1 MSDDAPPP
9 TDPVSAPPP
18 AASPEAA
25 PAPETGV
32 RTGLG
37 AALLSLVLVVGLVAG
52 LASLDFSPNL
62 SHLDVTILSG
72 SEQGQYYALT
82 ERLARLAKEQDGR
95 VNNVATAGTLEN
107 VERLVTH
114 AKAPTVQYGLAQDG
128 QEWNEVQRKTLRL
141 VAHLPRSEAVLFLGK
156 EGDAVQHVSDLAG
169 KTIAIGPAGSGTA
182 RLAKQLL
189 TWRGFEALELNLIH
203 LPLHEQV
210 EALVAG
216 KADLGCFVIA
226 EDAALI
232 DTAIRGRG
240 LQIASFAETRA
251 LAHHLPF
258 LSAGTLHVGH
268 FDPVRRLPP
277 SDKQLLRVGTLV
289 LSDGSAARA
298 DTVALLSLFEEAY
311 PGFVEHNRQAKNATG
326 LKRAPAADAFYE
338 QGGPDLLDEYAPW
351 LANWVPMSN
360 LVHIVM
366 AISILFNLM
375 GAGHRFALW
384 RVDAARIE
392 LEARWSDLFGATTPA
407 ELLVRDPSLHQPKK
421 AEIWT
426 LAEEFQALK
435 QRCRKYSVS
444 PLVPMGQELTY
455 RYQESLVNERLAALR
470 KFHAKLS

>member
-1 MSDDAPPP
+1 MSDDAPSP
-9 TDPVSAPPP
+9 DPSLQP
-18 AASPEAA
+18 AGAAAESPE
-25 PAPETGV
+25 PEKGV
-32 RTGLG
+32 RAGVG
-37 AALLSLVLVVGLVAG
+37 AAVLSLVLVVGLVAG
-52 LASLDFSPNL
+52 LASLDFTPNL

-72 SEQGQYYALT
+72 SEQGQYYAVT
-82 ERLARLAKEQDGR
+82 ERLARLAKEQEGN
-95 VNNVATAGTLEN
+95 VHNVATAGTLEN

-128 QEWNEVQRKTLRL
+128 QEWNEAQRKTLRL
-141 VAHLPRSEAVLFLGK
+141 IAHLPRSEAVLFLGK
-156 EGDAVQHVSDLAG
+156 TGDQVQHVSDLAG

-189 TWRGFEALELNLIH
+189 TWRGFEALKLKLIN

-226 EDAALI
+226 EDSTLI
-232 DTAIRGRG
+232 QSAVGEKG

-258 LSAGTLHVGH
+258 LSAGTIHVGH
-268 FDPVRRLPP
+268 YDPVHRLPP

-311 PGFVEHNRQAKNATG
+311 PGFVEHNRKTKNATG
-326 LKRAPAADAFYE
+326 LKLAPTADNFYE

-384 RVDAARIE
+384 RVDAARIG
-392 LEARWSDLFGATTPA
+392 LEARWSDIFGATTPT
-407 ELLVRDPSLHQPKK
+407 ELGVRDPSLHQVKK

-426 LAEEFQALK
+426 LAEDFQDLK

-470 KFHAKLS
+470 KFHAKL

>member
-1 MSDDAPPP
+1 MSDDAPTP
-9 TDPVSAPPP
+9 
-18 AASPEAA
+18 AA
-25 PAPETGV
+25 PAAEASEPETRV
-32 RTGLG
+32 RTGVG
-37 AALLSLVLVVGLVAG
+37 AVVLSVVLVVGLIAG

-82 ERLARLAKEQDGR
+82 ERMATLAKEHEGQ

-107 VERLVTH
+107 VKRLVTH

-128 QEWNEVQRKTLRL
+128 QEWNKDQRKTLRL
-141 VAHLPRSEAVLFLGK
+141 IAHLPRSEAVLFLGK
-156 EGDAVQHVSDLAG
+156 NADAVQHVSDLQG

-182 RLAKQLL
+182 RLAKQIL
-189 TWRGFEALELNLIH
+189 TWRGFEALNLKLIH

-216 KADLGCFVIA
+216 KADLGCFVIS
-226 EDAALI
+226 EDASMI
-232 DTAIRGRG
+232 DLAIREQG
-240 LQIASFAETRA
+240 LQIASLAETRA

-258 LSAGTLHVGH
+258 LSAGTIHVGH
-268 FDPVRRLPP
+268 YDPVKRLPP
-277 SDKQLLRVGTLV
+277 SDKNVLHVGTLV

-298 DTVALLSLFEEAY
+298 DTVALLSLFEEAF
-311 PGFVEHNRQAKNATG
+311 PGFVEHNRKTKNATG
-326 LKRAPAADAFYE
+326 LKLAPTADNFYE

-375 GAGHRFALW
+375 GMGHRFALW
-384 RVDAARIE
+384 RVDAARIQ
-392 LEARWSDLFGATTPA
+392 LEARWSDLFGATTPP
-407 ELLVRDPSLHQPKK
+407 ELLVREPAELLPQK

-426 LAEEFQALK
+426 LAEDFQELTE
-435 QRCRKYSVS
+435 RCRKYSVS
-444 PLVPMGQELTY
+444 ALVPMGQELTY

-470 KFHAKLS
+470 KVHAKL

>member
-1 MSDDAPPP
+1 MSDDAPPTEP
-9 TDPVSAPPP
+9 APLP
-18 AASPEAA
+18 AAGGTE
-25 PAPETGV
+25 PAPEPEAGV
-32 RTGLG
+32 RSNLG
-37 AALLSLVLVVGLVAG
+37 AAILSLVLVIGLVAG
-52 LASLDFSPNL
+52 LASLDFTPNL

-72 SEQGQYYALT
+72 SEQGQYYAVT
-82 ERLARLAKEQDGR
+82 ERLARLAKEQEGR
-95 VNNVATAGTLEN
+95 VRNVATAGTLEN

-114 AKAPTVQYGLAQDG
+114 AEAPTVQYGLAQDG
-128 QEWNEVQRKTLRL
+128 QEWNEQQRKTLRL
-141 VAHLPRSEAVLFLGK
+141 IAHLPRSEAVLFLGK
-156 EGDAVQHVSDLAG
+156 EGDRVQHVSDLAG

-182 RLAKQLL
+182 RLAKQIL
-189 TWRGFEALELNLIH
+189 TWRGFEALKLNLIN

-210 EALVAG
+210 EALAAG

-226 EDAALI
+226 EDADLI
-232 DTAIRGRG
+232 QSAVAEKG

-258 LSAGTLHVGH
+258 LSAGTIHTGH
-268 FDPVRRLPP
+268 YDPVKRLPP

-311 PGFVEHNRQAKNATG
+311 PGFVEHNRKTKNATG
-326 LKRAPAADAFYE
+326 LRLAPTADNFYE

-407 ELLVRDPSLHQPKK
+407 ELLTREPGLHAAKK
-421 AEIWT
+421 AEIWN
-426 LAEEFQALK
+426 LAEDFQALK

-470 KFHAKLS
+470 KFHAEL